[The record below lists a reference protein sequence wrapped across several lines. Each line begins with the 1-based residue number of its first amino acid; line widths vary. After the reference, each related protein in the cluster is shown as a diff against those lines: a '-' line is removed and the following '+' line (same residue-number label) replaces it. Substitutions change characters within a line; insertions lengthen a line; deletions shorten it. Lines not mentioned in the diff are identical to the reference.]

1 MKYLR
6 ILSEMFAILQE
17 LKKMKEDRSDDPYKI
32 SPTEASRKVI
42 SPTNLI
48 NFVPNIRIFIQ

>member
-1 MKYLR
+1 MKYLC
-6 ILSEMFAILQE
+6 ILSEIFAIFQE

-42 SPTNLI
+42 SPSNLI
-48 NFVPNIRIFIQ
+48 DFVPKVRIFIQ